1 MRSMTLYLRSALGA
15 NFSQIATFTLGGTNG
30 STDRPKAPISR
41 IKDELTNE
49 CSGAERKN
57 IVYFFHPFV
66 FNIFVWGFL

>member
-41 IKDELTNE
+41 IKDELTNTFGISHSTVQIE
-49 CSGAERKN
+49 IGPCPDDQE
-57 IVYFFHPFV
+57 Y
-66 FNIFVWGFL
+66 